1 MNIIKDVP
9 NERGIIMY
17 FYTDWCGY
25 CKQAKPNWDLA
36 SKRLQEQ
43 FKWVTFDCSKR
54 TSFPTLKKKYNVKA
68 YPTVIGLSPKNNTG
82 KRTVI
87 PFQGEMTVS
96 NLQLFA
102 TTLDKSACKRTINI
116 KKKLNEMKL

>member
-36 SKRLQEQ
+36 SKRSTEQ
-43 FKWVTFDCSKR
+43 FEWVTFDCSKR
-54 TSFPTLKKKYNVKA
+54 ASFPTLKKKYNVKA

-82 KRTVI
+82 KRTVV

-102 TTLDKSACKRTINI
+102 ATIDRNTCKRSEDI
-116 KKKLNEMKL
+116 KKKLNEMKT